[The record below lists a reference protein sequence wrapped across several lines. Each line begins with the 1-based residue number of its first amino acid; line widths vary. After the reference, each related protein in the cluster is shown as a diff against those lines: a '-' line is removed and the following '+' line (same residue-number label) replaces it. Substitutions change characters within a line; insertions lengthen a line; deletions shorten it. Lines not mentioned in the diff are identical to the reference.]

1 MPLQI
6 QLAIL
11 FAGLCFQYS
20 TWSLRDWRTE
30 QPPDPPQV
38 SYGPQLT
45 LFSTAEYHAA
55 AVISSLLPQLFLVSI
70 SNIHKS
76 LILRYRDSQ
85 TLFCPLLTTFLCIGG
100 TCGLAQHH
108 LSCASVTSK
117 AGESEDPPSW
127 RWFIACHPELL
138 CLPISPSPPKV
149 SFMTIHYLYCGS
161 TEIPANSHVVLQ
173 VLSKLK
179 EAGMHSQ
186 SKQNNSNPLSFSFF
200 TLHFPS
206 CMSIMGS
213 VGETAE

>member
-20 TWSLRDWRTE
+20 TWSLREWRTE
-30 QPPDPPQV
+30 QPPDPTQV
-38 SYGPQLT
+38 SYWPQLT

-55 AVISSLLPQLFLVSI
+55 AVTSSLLPQLFLVSI

-85 TLFCPLLTTFLCIGG
+85 SLFYLFLTTFLCIGG
-100 TCGLAQHH
+100 TYGLAQHH

-117 AGESEDPPSW
+117 AGESEDPLSW

-138 CLPISPSPPKV
+138 YLPIPPAHLKWALWQFIIYIV
-149 SFMTIHYLYCGS
+149 AAQRSQPTAMWYSRFWVNWKRQVC
-161 TEIPANSHVVLQ
+161 IPKANKITVTH
-173 VLSKLK
+173 
-179 EAGMHSQ
+179 
-186 SKQNNSNPLSFSFF
+186 
-200 TLHFPS
+200 
-206 CMSIMGS
+206 
-213 VGETAE
+213 